1 MPGLAGWP
9 IVDPSSWPLA
19 FGHMCEGCTDCVH
32 RPGPA
37 GAHGGLTAGFSLP
50 VLPQPCSTHPSSSPG
65 EQDVP
70 SARTPTPSKR
80 LLEGITSSLAGK
92 GGLRESAQC
101 LPRAGSHVAPGWE
114 LPEAGHGASAPQGCP
129 GLAVR
134 GRPTVEGPL
143 HFRFCLAPPF
153 CVVLPFLVMTC
164 RRPPERKRLP
174 RAAGGAQRWIRSAR
188 RLHPSGALRPGPGAG
203 GPAAP
208 GEGPATPR

>member
-1 MPGLAGWP
+1 MLQ
-9 IVDPSSWPLA
+9 
-19 FGHMCEGCTDCVH
+19 
-32 RPGPA
+32 
-37 GAHGGLTAGFSLP
+37 
-50 VLPQPCSTHPSSSPG
+50 QPCSTHPSSSPG

-114 LPEAGHGASAPQGCP
+114 LPEAGHGASAPQGRP

-203 GPAAP
+203 GPGSPWGGP
-208 GEGPATPR
+208 GDS